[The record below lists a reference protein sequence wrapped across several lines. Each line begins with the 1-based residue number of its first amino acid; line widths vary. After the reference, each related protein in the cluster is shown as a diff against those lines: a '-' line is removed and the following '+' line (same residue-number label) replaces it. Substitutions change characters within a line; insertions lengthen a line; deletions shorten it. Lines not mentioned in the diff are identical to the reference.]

1 MKQFILLLLFS
12 LLSVA
17 TIFGQIE
24 FLKQPYDYGLISS
37 NNQYV
42 DVPVKNTSNKKV
54 FIFRSDVDKRF
65 QIHYSSKTI
74 LPDSTVYV
82 RVQFTPTKKGAFS
95 EKIPIHF
102 SCFDEPK
109 SIKITG
115 FAEDIP
121 SSSISCPSF
130 SQENIN
136 NDIAFDFQVKVIDK
150 LTREP
155 LEKAT
160 VLMIKNGVV
169 AQELTT
175 NRNGVRKKKVDLG
188 FYYFVATKAG
198 YHSQEFPK
206 YINKRNNFVLFELE
220 RNEEQNVAVEQ
231 PIEEVVIETQEE
243 SPFDDEEEVVLTIEE
258 PKPEPSEEI
267 EEEISVEVV
276 PTEEIPLPPI
286 EEKYPEFPLSKYKPN
301 NIVFLIDVS
310 ASMKY
315 TGKLDLLKAS
325 MIEMTNLLRDIDNI
339 TIVTYASNTV
349 VEMETMSANN
359 KDVIIGK
366 IEGLTAKG
374 MTAGGKGLKLAY
386 TKACESYIAHG
397 NNEII
402 MATDGGFNQG
412 SENVYKLAKKYHN
425 KGVTVSVIGIKNRDK
440 YKEDMKKLASNGG
453 GNYLKIDTFEDA
465 KKRLVEEVKAGS
477 KL

>member
-1 MKQFILLLLFS
+1 MKHLVLIFIVITLGNETV
-12 LLSVA
+12 LS
-17 TIFGQIE
+17 QIQ

-74 LPDSTVYV
+74 LPDSIVYV
-82 RVQFTPTKKGAFS
+82 RVQFTPTKKGSFT
-95 EKIPIHF
+95 EEIPIHF

-121 SSSISCPSF
+121 SSNISCPSF

-150 LTREP
+150 QTKEP
-155 LEKAT
+155 IDKAT
-160 VLMIKNGVV
+160 VLMIKNGRI
-169 AQELTT
+169 AEELTT
-175 NRNGVRKKKVDLG
+175 NNNGIRKKNVDLG
-188 FYYFVATKAG
+188 FYYFVASKEG
-198 YHSQEFPK
+198 YNSEEFPK
-206 YINKRNNFVLFELE
+206 YINRKNNFVLFELE
-220 RNEEQNVAVEQ
+220 RNEELITIVNK
-231 PIEEVVIETQEE
+231 PEETVIENTEPDE
-243 SPFDDEEEVVLTIEE
+243 SHLDDKEIELVIENETIEE
-258 PKPEPSEEI
+258 ENSVSINTPIETLEPI
-267 EEEISVEVV
+267 K
-276 PTEEIPLPPI
+276 
-286 EEKYPEFPLSKYKPN
+286 EEKYPNLPSSIYKPN

-339 TIVTYASNTV
+339 TIVTYASNTI
-349 VEMETMSANN
+349 VEMETTSADN
-359 KDVIIGK
+359 KDSIISK
-366 IEGLTAKG
+366 IQGLEAKG
-374 MTAGGKGLKLAY
+374 MTNGGKGLKLAY
-386 TKACESYIAHG
+386 SKTCEAFITGG

-402 MATDGGFNQG
+402 MATDGDFNSG
-412 SENVYKLAKKYHN
+412 GENVYKLAKKYN
-425 KGVTVSVIGIKNRDK
+425 SKGVKVSVVGIKNRQTH
-440 YKEDMKKLASNGG
+440 EANMKKLSDNGG

-465 KKRLVEEVKAGS
+465 KKGLVEEIKASS